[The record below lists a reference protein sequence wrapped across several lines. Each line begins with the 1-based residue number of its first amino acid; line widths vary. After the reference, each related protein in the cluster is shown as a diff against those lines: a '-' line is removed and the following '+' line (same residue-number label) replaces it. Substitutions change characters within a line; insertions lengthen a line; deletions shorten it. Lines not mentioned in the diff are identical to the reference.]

1 MVERWGLTA
10 LPLITSLHSAQMQTP
25 AVAACL
31 RSWGRYGDPQKEP
44 HEPRVPLCAHCI
56 AENLHAAE
64 AAESF

>member
-1 MVERWGLTA
+1 MVERWGLAA

-44 HEPRVPLCAHCI
+44 HEPEGTTVCPLH
-56 AENLHAAE
+56 
-64 AAESF
+64 S